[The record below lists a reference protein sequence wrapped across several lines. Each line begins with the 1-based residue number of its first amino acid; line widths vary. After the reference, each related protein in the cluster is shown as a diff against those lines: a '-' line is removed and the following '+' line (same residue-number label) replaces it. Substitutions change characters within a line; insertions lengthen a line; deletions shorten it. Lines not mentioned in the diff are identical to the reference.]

1 MFACA
6 YVFADTY
13 TCVLVYVYMCSCA
26 HTCVC
31 VCVCS
36 RLLHSGTERA
46 VNATCSPTG
55 LLVSLYSSYSYK
67 KRPSMYMLRISML
80 TTVEEAGL
88 GGHVGSRVWLRICFS
103 LSLKMTKTLV
113 LSAVDPGSGR
123 PAFGL

>member
-46 VNATCSPTG
+46 INATCSPTG

-88 GGHVGSRVWLRICFS
+88 GGHVGSRAWLRICFS